1 MCGTITGNVARLR
14 IRLLCKEPILLS
26 LTTGLTLA
34 PDASIDLHMHTTFS
48 DGRWPAEQ
56 LINYLVSEKFALVAV
71 TDHDRVDTVAEI
83 QQLAAQQ
90 NLPMLAGVEMST
102 EWHGKM
108 GHVLCY
114 GFDPAHND
122 ILGVAE
128 SVVWR
133 QLENTHQVYDTLRSK
148 GFEFPR
154 QEEVL
159 AANGGKLHRPADNI
173 QLLRTHGYAYDWQT
187 GLRIIREAGFYS
199 VLSNM
204 AETVDA
210 AHRSGAVCLIAHPG
224 RQEKGFTFYGPDL
237 LDQVRAEIPLDGI
250 EVYHPYHQPEMVE
263 TYLQYVRKHNLLL
276 STGSDSHSLPG
287 RMPIKH
293 RAEISRRLLECVG
306 IRVA

>member
-1 MCGTITGNVARLR
+1 MPAIALHYLG
-14 IRLLCKEPILLS
+14 KEPILQR
-26 LTTGLTLA
+26 LTTGLALA
-34 PDASIDLHMHTTFS
+34 PDASIDLHMHTTYS

-56 LINYLVSEKFALVAV
+56 LITYLVTEGFDLVAI
-71 TDHDRVDTVAEI
+71 TDHDRVDTVAGI

-90 NLPMLAGVEMST
+90 NLPVLAGVEMST

-114 GFDPAHND
+114 GFDPNTND
-122 ILGVAE
+122 IRSVAE
-128 SVVWR
+128 SVVRR

-148 GFEFPR
+148 GYEFPR

-159 AANGGKLHRPADNI
+159 AANSGKLHRPADNI
-173 QLLRTHGYAYDWQT
+173 QLLRTHGYASDWQT
-187 GLRIIREAGFYS
+187 GLRLIREAGFS
-199 VLSNM
+199 SILADM

-210 AHRSGAVCLIAHPG
+210 AHRSEAVCLIAHPG
-224 RQEKGFTFYGPDL
+224 RREQGFTFYDPDL

-250 EVYHPYHQPEMVE
+250 EVYHPYHKPEMVE
-263 TYLQYVRKHNLLL
+263 TYLEYVQKHGLLL

-293 RAEISRRLLECVG
+293 RAEISRQLLERVG
-306 IRVA
+306 IQVA